1 MDKKRAE
8 RQFNW
13 QAIREGQMALRFC
26 LVMTFLAFASAFSA
40 EAAPSKL
47 ECAVTLAAARNA
59 LATLGP
65 LEKSLDAAAAL
76 KGEQL
81 EGELKAAVEELDAKK
96 AAFALSTNELAQA
109 TRNLAGVLERRAR
122 GE

>member
-1 MDKKRAE
+1 
-8 RQFNW
+8 
-13 QAIREGQMALRFC
+13 MALRFC

-47 ECAVTLAAARNA
+47 ECAMTLAAARNA
-59 LATLGP
+59 LATLGR

>member
-1 MDKKRAE
+1 
-8 RQFNW
+8 
-13 QAIREGQMALRFC
+13 MALRFC
-26 LVMTFLAFASAFSA
+26 LAMTLLAFASAFSA

-47 ECAVTLAAARNA
+47 ECAMSLAHARNA
-59 LATLGP
+59 LAMLGR
-65 LEKSLDAAAAL
+65 LDKSLDAAAAL

-96 AAFALSTNELAQA
+96 ATFALAKNDLAEA
-109 TRNLAGVLERRAR
+109 TRNLAGVVERCAK

>member
-1 MDKKRAE
+1 
-8 RQFNW
+8 
-13 QAIREGQMALRFC
+13 MALRFC
-26 LVMTFLAFASAFSA
+26 LAMTFLAFASAFSA

-47 ECAVTLAAARNA
+47 ECAMTLAAARNA
-59 LATLGP
+59 LATLGR

-81 EGELKAAVEELDAKK
+81 ESELKAAVELDAKK
-96 AAFALSTNELAQA
+96 AGFALATNELAQA
-109 TRNLAGVLERRAR
+109 TRNLARVLERCAK

>member
-1 MDKKRAE
+1 MP
-8 RQFNW
+8 
-13 QAIREGQMALRFC
+13 LRSC
-26 LVMTFLAFASAFSA
+26 LAMTFLAFASAFSA

-47 ECAVTLAAARNA
+47 ECTMSLAHARNA
-59 LATLGP
+59 LATLGR

-81 EGELKAAVEELDAKK
+81 DGELKAAVEQLEAKK
-96 AAFALSTNELAQA
+96 ATFALAKNELAQA
-109 TRNLAGVLERRAR
+109 TRNLAGVLERCAK

>member
-1 MDKKRAE
+1 
-8 RQFNW
+8 
-13 QAIREGQMALRFC
+13 MALRFW
-26 LVMTFLAFASAFSA
+26 LAMTLLAFASAFSA

-47 ECAVTLAAARNA
+47 ECALSLAHARNA
-59 LATLGP
+59 LATLGR

-81 EGELKAAVEELDAKK
+81 EGELKATVEELDAKK
-96 AAFALSTNELAQA
+96 AAFALAKNDLAQA
-109 TRNLAGVLERRAR
+109 TRNLASVLERCAK

>member
-1 MDKKRAE
+1 MLVPNRC
-8 RQFNW
+8 
-13 QAIREGQMALRFC
+13 AIGITAMLMTLLTALP
-26 LVMTFLAFASAFSA
+26 AAST
-40 EAAPSKL
+40 PSKL
-47 ECAVTLAAARNA
+47 ECAMTLAAARNA
-59 LATLGP
+59 LATLGR

-96 AAFALSTNELAQA
+96 SAFALATNELAQA
-109 TRNLAGVLERRAR
+109 TRNLAGALERCAK

>member
-1 MDKKRAE
+1 
-8 RQFNW
+8 
-13 QAIREGQMALRFC
+13 MALRFC
-26 LVMTFLAFASAFSA
+26 LAMMLLSFASAFSA

-47 ECAVTLAAARNA
+47 ECAMSLAHARNA
-59 LATLGP
+59 LATLGR
-65 LEKSLDAAAAL
+65 LDKSLDAAAVL

-96 AAFALSTNELAQA
+96 ATFALAKNDLADA
-109 TRNLAGVLERRAR
+109 TRNLAGVVERCAK

>member
-1 MDKKRAE
+1 MKRLPLRSLNPDE
-8 RQFNW
+8 GLRT
-13 QAIREGQMALRFC
+13 IRS
-26 LVMTFLAFASAFSA
+26 SA
-40 EAAPSKL
+40 
-47 ECAVTLAAARNA
+47 
-59 LATLGP
+59 ATLGR

-96 AAFALSTNELAQA
+96 SAFALATNELAQA
-109 TRNLAGVLERRAR
+109 TRNLAGALKRCAK